1 MNIKE
6 LRIRYGLTQKQLSEI
21 TGIPERTIQNWEG
34 GQRKCPEYVENM
46 VAGLLEQKF
55 VQPNHKTI
63 LGEIGEMIESDI
75 PHLSGDAKRYAENVL
90 AEIKDSIK

>member
-6 LRIRYGLTQKQLSEI
+6 SRIKHGLTQKQLSNI

-34 GQRKCPEYVENM
+34 GQRNCPDYVEKM
-46 VAGLLEQKF
+46 VLDTLEQKF
-55 VQPNHKTI
+55 GQPNYKTI
-63 LGEIGEMIESDI
+63 LEEIGEMIESDI

-90 AEIKDSIK
+90 AEIKDGIK

>member
-6 LRIRYGLTQKQLSEI
+6 LRIRHGLTQKRLSEI

-55 VQPNHKTI
+55 GQPNHKTI
-63 LGEIGEMIESDI
+63 LEEIGEMIESDI

>member
-6 LRIRYGLTQKQLSEI
+6 ARTKHGLTQKQLSGI

-55 VQPNHKTI
+55 SQPNHKTI
-63 LGEIGEMIESDI
+63 LEEIGEMIESDI

>member
-6 LRIRYGLTQKQLSEI
+6 LRITHGLTQKQLSGI

-34 GQRKCPEYVENM
+34 GQRKCPDYVEKM
-46 VAGLLEQKF
+46 VLDTLEQKF
-55 VQPNHKTI
+55 GQPDYKTI
-63 LGEIGEMIESDI
+63 LEEIGEMIESDI

>member
-6 LRIRYGLTQKQLSEI
+6 ARIKHGLTQKQLSGI

-55 VQPNHKTI
+55 GQPNHKTI
-63 LGEIGEMIESDI
+63 LEEIGEMIESDI

-90 AEIKDSIK
+90 AEIKDSMK

>member
-6 LRIRYGLTQKQLSEI
+6 ARIKHGLTQKRLSEI

-55 VQPNHKTI
+55 GQPNHKTI
-63 LGEIGEMIESDI
+63 LEEIGEMIESDI

>member
-6 LRIRYGLTQKQLSEI
+6 ARIKHGLTQKQLSEI

-55 VQPNHKTI
+55 GQPNHKTI
-63 LGEIGEMIESDI
+63 LEEIGEMIESDI

>member
-6 LRIRYGLTQKQLSEI
+6 LRIKHGLTQKQLSEI

-55 VQPNHKTI
+55 GQPNHKTI
-63 LGEIGEMIESDI
+63 LEEIGEMIESDI

>member
-6 LRIRYGLTQKQLSEI
+6 LRIKHRLTQKQLSEI

-63 LGEIGEMIESDI
+63 LEEIGEMIESDI

>member
-6 LRIRYGLTQKQLSEI
+6 LRIKHGLTQKQLSGI

-34 GQRKCPEYVENM
+34 GQRKCPEYIENM

-55 VQPNHKTI
+55 GQPNHKTI
-63 LGEIGEMIESDI
+63 LEEIGEMIESDI